1 MTFPATE
8 TRPILIDDR
17 RAYEVLCA
25 ALEEVDRLDLLA
37 LFETIAGRPDV
48 AADLLHRWQSEHVT
62 TPDGS
67 VVLGTIV
74 ADGDGGF
81 LARRLPDRARI
92 PFRNPLAARA
102 WILAGA
108 R

>member
-1 MTFPATE
+1 M
-8 TRPILIDDR
+8 
-17 RAYEVLCA
+17 
-25 ALEEVDRLDLLA
+25 
-37 LFETIAGRPDV
+37 FETIAGRPDV

-62 TPDGS
+62 DATGEIL
-67 VVLGTIV
+67 LGTIV
-74 ADGDGGF
+74 PDGDGGF